1 MAFTQENVLG
11 ATLSGFTAELV
22 DLSTGISS
30 GVLDDENNLYIL
42 DEKRLY
48 FGNDKDY
55 HFKLNNESNG
65 ILFGDS
71 SNNSLFQIYGDGS
84 VGLKATETLEILNGN
99 LAYKADGLYV
109 LK

>member
-1 MAFTQENVLG
+1 
-11 ATLSGFTAELV
+11 
-22 DLSTGISS
+22 
-30 GVLDDENNLYIL
+30 
-42 DEKRLY
+42 
-48 FGNDKDY
+48 
-55 HFKLNNESNG
+55 G